1 MPLRRTD
8 EAEQRQRKSP
18 GKLQSLPGLFMMAEK
33 VSVFGSFD
41 KVQRRP
47 DYHLKTICWLESS
60 SKIVL

>member
-1 MPLRRTD
+1 MPSGRTA

-47 DYHLKTICWLESS
+47 DYHLKTIC
-60 SKIVL
+60 